1 MEKLS
6 TNSDAELILKLYELR
21 TEPTMREARNWITT
35 EFWPTTTAEFFA
47 VQRGRGTKENAYLR
61 QVTSYWEMA
70 AAFVLH
76 GCLSPELFID
86 CNGENIF
93 ILAKF
98 DPILSEITQEMPG
111 FLAKTREIVRKYPDA
126 AAAYERALKGIA
138 RSRPALQKN

>member
-21 TEPTMREARNWITT
+21 TEPIMREARNWITT
-35 EFWPTTTAEFFA
+35 EFWPTTAAEFFA

-98 DPILSEITQEMPG
+98 DPILSEIIQEMPG

-138 RSRPALQKN
+138 RSRPALQKS